1 MNQGSLMLQ
10 NLGAK
15 VLLGFFWLLSLVN
28 AADAKGGR
36 MGTGWSNRSRRLRKE
51 DQTSSIGIGHSL
63 KAASGRRI
71 TMFAEKIWIILVI
84 ALFASPVRGEPI
96 KIAYSGVSASG
107 TPVWLAKEEGIFAKH
122 GLEAELITVRSAPL
136 QVTALVS
143 NEVQFVRGSA
153 SSMLTAAAQGAKLK
167 ILFSLFAER
176 ASYDFLVSPSITY
189 PRDLKGKKIGVQDF
203 SGLLWTLTMLSLR
216 EMGLDPQRDHINI
229 QAIGDSSVIAQ
240 SLATGIIDAAPLDKL
255 QSVKLQGLG
264 IKVLFDLSR
273 IPFPSS
279 PLMSAESFIQ
289 KNPQVVENFIK
300 ALIEASVIMRAQKE
314 RGLAV
319 LQRHIKADRALAEIG
334 YKTLLEDL
342 TSYTFVTVKGLKTV
356 QEIIALRD
364 PKIAKFNVEDLLDQ
378 RILQKVVQSGY
389 VEEIERRYKLR
400 P

>member
-1 MNQGSLMLQ
+1 
-10 NLGAK
+10 
-15 VLLGFFWLLSLVN
+15 
-28 AADAKGGR
+28 
-36 MGTGWSNRSRRLRKE
+36 
-51 DQTSSIGIGHSL
+51 
-63 KAASGRRI
+63 
-71 TMFAEKIWIILVI
+71 MFAKTLWILLAM
-84 ALFASPVRGEPI
+84 ALIVVPVRAEQI

-107 TPVWLAKEEGIFAKH
+107 TPLWLAKEEGIFTKH
-122 GLEAELITVRSAPL
+122 GLEAELITVRSAPI
-136 QVTALVS
+136 QVSALVS

-176 ASYDFLVSPSITY
+176 ASYDFLVSPSITN
-189 PRDLKGKKIGVQDF
+189 PRDLRGKKIGVQDF
-203 SGLLWTLTMLSLR
+203 SGLLWSLTMLSLR
-216 EMGLDPQRDHINI
+216 EMGLDAQRDNINI
-229 QAIGDSSVIAQ
+229 QAIGDSTVIAQ

-264 IKVLFDLSR
+264 IKVLLDLSR
-273 IPFPSS
+273 IAFPSS

-300 ALIEASVIMRAQKE
+300 ALIEASAIMRSQKE

-319 LQRHIKADRALAEIG
+319 LQKHIKVDRPLAEIG
-334 YKTLLEDL
+334 YKNLLEDL
-342 TSYTFVTVKGLKTV
+342 TPYTFVTVKGLRTV

-378 RILQKVVQSGY
+378 RILSKVVKSGY

-400 P
+400 PQ